1 MKKWGIIG
9 AVFFAVAVAFG
20 YFFKFDGSIIIS
32 LASAAFGFTAI
43 VISAVNYGKK
53 KGVKT
58 WATVLIIVLAAVGGV
73 LCCIGGLNQS
83 IFAEISGAAL
93 ALLAVVFGLIYNKKT
108 ENEKTEN

>member
-20 YFFKFDGSIIIS
+20 FFFKFDGSLVIS
-32 LASAAFGFTAI
+32 LAAAAFGFTAI
-43 VISAVNYGKK
+43 VISAVNYGKEK
-53 KGVKT
+53 NVKT
-58 WATVLIIVLAAVGGV
+58 WATVVIIVLAAIGGV

-93 ALLAVVFGLIYNKKT
+93 ALLAVIFGIVYAKKT
-108 ENEKTEN
+108 K